1 VALDLTDDWSLDL
14 AMAPSFVVAADI
26 ALRRRL
32 EGMDER
38 FEGKHEAACMGLRR
52 LPLSLLRLSP
62 AVHPPWRTRRT
73 HPHSRGVRSQ

>member
-38 FEGKHEAACMGLRR
+38 FEGKHEAACIGLRR
-52 LPLSLLRLSP
+52 LPLSLLR
-62 AVHPPWRTRRT
+62 
-73 HPHSRGVRSQ
+73 